1 MDKRRLI
8 EEALAEEEV
17 EECIILDGLDSAIVG
32 IGSQYGKPTLV
43 IYDEELI
50 INTLVADQGMKHDE
64 AWEYYEFNIKHA
76 YYGEGTPIIMRS
88 TALMAEYFGFNN
100 ADMLT
105 DEEYN
110 ARKAVG

>member
-32 IGSQYGKPTLV
+32 IGSQFGKPTLV
-43 IYDEELI
+43 IYDEELVI
-50 INTLVADQGMKHDE
+50 KTLVDDQDMKLDE

-76 YYGEGTPIIMRS
+76 YYGEGTPIIMQS
-88 TALMAEYFGFNN
+88 TDTMEEHFGFNN
-100 ADMLT
+100 ADVLLG
-105 DEEYN
+105 E
-110 ARKAVG
+110 V

>member
-1 MDKRRLI
+1 MDKRRLV
-8 EEALAEEEV
+8 EQALAEIEV

-50 INTLVADQGMKHDE
+50 INTLVADQEMKHDE

-76 YYGEGTPIIMRS
+76 YYGEGTPIIMQS
-88 TALMAEYFGFNN
+88 MDTMEEHFGFNN
-100 ADMLT
+100 ADVLLG
-105 DEEYN
+105 E
-110 ARKAVG
+110 V